1 MFEKP
6 GLVTDMPIRILLL
19 FVALSSAAPAA
30 EPADLVLRGGI
41 VITCDAKN
49 SQAQSIA
56 VAKGRIVAVGSDA
69 DVKPLVGPSTKLIDL
84 AGRVV
89 TPGFIECHGHLLSLG
104 QQRIDVDLAPC
115 KTWEECVA
123 KVAERVQSVRKGDWI
138 VGRGWHQEHWTN
150 PVQADGTRYPTNALL
165 NIATPDNP
173 VLLVHG
179 TGHMAIANAAGLKA
193 AGILEDST
201 PPKGGEFLR
210 DPRGKLTGVLRETA
224 SGPVDAAYERWRSKR
239 TPSELEADHRRA
251 AELAI
256 KECLA
261 KGVTSFQDAGSPF
274 ADVELFRKLAA
285 EGKLG
290 LRLWVMLSATPDVLA
305 SKMEAART
313 IGAADGHL
321 TIRAVK
327 CMADGALGSHGA
339 LMLKPYVDLPAST
352 GLRIHALN
360 RIEQTAILCAEHD
373 YQLCTHAI
381 GDQAIREV
389 LDIYERV
396 FRMTPGQDRRWRIE
410 HLQHIDPAD
419 IPRLSELAVIASM
432 QANHATSDGPFVVT
446 RLGEQRAR
454 VSAYAWRSVVD
465 SGARLINGT
474 DAPVEDVNPLL
485 CLRSA
490 VTRRMADG
498 RQFFPEQCLTPREA
512 LRSYTIDAAYG
523 AFDEKDK
530 GSLEPGKLADLVIL
544 SGNPLTTPGD
554 EIGNLKVE
562 KTIVGGRVVFER

>member
-1 MFEKP
+1 MQP
-6 GLVTDMPIRILLL
+6 RLILLL
-19 FVALSSAAPAA
+19 FLTLSSGAFAA
-30 EPADLVLRGGI
+30 EPAELVLRGG
-41 VITCDAKN
+41 VFITCDARN
-49 SQAQSIA
+49 SQAQAIA
-56 VAKGRIVAVGSDA
+56 VSKGRIVAVGSEA
-69 DVKPLVGPSTKLIDL
+69 DVKPLIGPSTQVIDL

-115 KTWEECVA
+115 RTWEECVA
-123 KVAERVQSVRKGDWI
+123 KVVERVHSVRKGDWI

-179 TGHMAIANAAGLKA
+179 TGHMAIANAMGLMA
-193 AGILEDST
+193 AGIQEDSA

-210 DPRGKLTGVLRETA
+210 DAEGKLTGVLRETA

-239 TPSELEADHRRA
+239 TAAELDSDNRRA
-251 AELAI
+251 AELSI
-256 KECLA
+256 RECLS

-274 ADVELFRKLAA
+274 GDVDLFRKLAA

-290 LRLWVMLSATPDVLA
+290 LRLWLMLSASPDELA
-305 SKMEAART
+305 TKMETART
-313 IGAADGHL
+313 IGAAEGQL

-352 GLRIHALN
+352 GLRIHSLN
-360 RIEQTAILCAEHD
+360 RIEQTAILCAKHE

-396 FRMTPGQDRRWRIE
+396 FRVSPGQDRRWRIE

-419 IPRLSELAVIASM
+419 IPRLAELGVIASM

-446 RLGEQRAR
+446 RLGDERAR
-454 VSAYAWRSVVD
+454 ASAYAWRSVVD
-465 SGARLINGT
+465 NGAKLINGT

-490 VTRRMADG
+490 VTRRMSDG
-498 RQFFPEQCLTPREA
+498 RQFFPEQCLTPLEA

-523 AFDEKDK
+523 AFEEKDK
-530 GSLEPGKLADLVIL
+530 GSLEVGKLADLVVL

-554 EIGNLKVE
+554 EIGGLKVE
-562 KTIVGGRVVFER
+562 KTIVGGRIVYER

>member
-1 MFEKP
+1 MMQRLAFL
-6 GLVTDMPIRILLL
+6 LVLVGATPAR
-19 FVALSSAAPAA
+19 SADQPA
-30 EPADLVLRGGI
+30 ELVLRGGV
-41 VITCDAKN
+41 VITCDTAN
-49 SQAQSIA
+49 RQAQAVA
-56 VAKGRIVAVGSDA
+56 VAKGRIIAVGADA
-69 DVKPLVGPSTKLIDL
+69 DIKPLIGPSTKIVEL

-104 QQRIDVDLAPC
+104 QQRIDVDLAQC
-115 KTWEECVA
+115 KTWEECIA
-123 KVAERVQSVRKGDWI
+123 RVAERVQSVRKGDWI
-138 VGRGWHQEHWTN
+138 VGRGWHQEHWTT
-150 PVQADGTRYPTNALL
+150 PAHADGTRYPTNGLL
-165 NIATPDNP
+165 SIATPDNP

-193 AGILEDST
+193 AGIQDDSK

-210 DPRGKLTGVLRETA
+210 DSQGKLTGVLRETA
-224 SGPVDAAYERWRSKR
+224 SGAVDAAYERWRSKR
-239 TPSELEADHRRA
+239 TPAEREADDQRA

-261 KGVTSFQDAGSPF
+261 KGVTSFQDAGSSF

-290 LRLWVMLSATPDVLA
+290 LRLWVMLSASADVLA

-339 LMLKPYVDLPAST
+339 LMLKPYLDLPAST
-352 GLRIHALN
+352 GLRIHSLN
-360 RIEQTAILCAEHD
+360 RIEQTAILCAKHD

-419 IPRLSELAVIASM
+419 IPRLSELGVIASM

-454 VSAYAWRSVVD
+454 LSAYAWRSVVD

-490 VTRRMADG
+490 VTRRMGDG
-498 RQFFPEQCLTPREA
+498 RQFFPEQCLTPLEA
-512 LRSYTIDAAYG
+512 LRSYTIDAAHG
-523 AFDEKDK
+523 AFEEKDK
-530 GSLEPGKLADLVIL
+530 GSLEVGKLADLVVL
-544 SGNPLTTPGD
+544 SGNPLTTAGD
-554 EIGNLKVE
+554 EIGHLKVE
-562 KTIVGGRVVFER
+562 KAIVGGRVVYER